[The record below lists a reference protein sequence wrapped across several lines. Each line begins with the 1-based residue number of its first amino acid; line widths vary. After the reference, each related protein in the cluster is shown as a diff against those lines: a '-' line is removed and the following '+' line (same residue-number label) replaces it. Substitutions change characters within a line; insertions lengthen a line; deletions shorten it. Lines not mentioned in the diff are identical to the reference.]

1 MKWEKHS
8 SSEKIS
14 WICYSWVT
22 LLWNTLLSTLFF
34 ELQNRV
40 GGEICQ
46 KTNGLGQ
53 ERSELGKMQ
62 RVWLKY
68 ESSVKVWLGNGGAE
82 VWTGNSCM
90 ILHDLSAIP
99 LPFLASICMVPNTM
113 LWVSCSTSL
122 WCFLSFLW
130 WHITKRSVIDAS
142 LAAIDLLY
150 YKSEHTT

>member
-1 MKWEKHS
+1 MRNEDWGDRNEVKGKHRKMMEFIIKKLKAAIEKLVECDEPWNVKNKVHLR
-8 SSEKIS
+8 KKRYLVYVI
-14 WICYSWVT
+14 VK
-22 LLWNTLLSTLFF
+22 LHKLWNTLLSTLFF

-90 ILHDLSAIP
+90 IWVLFHCHFGFYLHNAKRY
-99 LPFLASICMVPNTM
+99 AM
-113 LWVSCSTSL
+113 
-122 WCFLSFLW
+122 SFL
-130 WHITKRSVIDAS
+130 
-142 LAAIDLLY
+142 
-150 YKSEHTT
+150 